1 MLGNLINWYVTNVLD
16 LGAGRVAVVLSVIP
30 LADRTVI
37 EIDPEVVFHI
47 RQVDLLVGVVLVR
60 LGSHDGYLDASG
72 EADAGSVMT
81 KGGGAVSVA
90 R

>member
-1 MLGNLINWYVTNVLD
+1 MIPLGKITVIGVDPD
-16 LGAGRVAVVLSVIP
+16 LG
-30 LADRTVI
+30 
-37 EIDPEVVFHI
+37 FHI

-60 LGSHDGYLDASG
+60 LGSHDGNLDASG

-81 KGGGAVSVA
+81 KGGGVVSVA

>member
-1 MLGNLINWYVTNVLD
+1 
-16 LGAGRVAVVLSVIP
+16 LSVIP
-30 LADRTVI
+30 LAKVTVVG
-37 EIDPEVVFHI
+37 IDPSPVVHI
-47 RQVDLLVGVVLVR
+47 RQIDLLVRVVLVR

-81 KGGGAVSVA
+81 KGGGVVSVA

>member
-1 MLGNLINWYVTNVLD
+1 MFTYVKLTFLM
-16 LGAGRVAVVLSVIP
+16 R
-30 LADRTVI
+30 
-37 EIDPEVVFHI
+37 
-47 RQVDLLVGVVLVR
+47 VVLVR

-81 KGGGAVSVA
+81 KGGGVVSVA